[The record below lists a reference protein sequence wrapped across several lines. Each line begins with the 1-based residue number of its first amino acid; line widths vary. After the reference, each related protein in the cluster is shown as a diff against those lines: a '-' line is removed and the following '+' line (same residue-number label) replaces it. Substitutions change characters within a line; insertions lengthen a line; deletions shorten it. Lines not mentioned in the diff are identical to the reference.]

1 MNKMAVF
8 FGFLGVLISGWLT
21 FVLLGS
27 SPWSTFSEQ
36 GALMM
41 DMVWGRISLLD
52 LYAGFFLALGLI
64 WLLEPKLWV
73 KILVSLTLPTLGN
86 PVLAI
91 WCVLRIKHL
100 LALSRSAQI
109 SEPKL

>member
-1 MNKMAVF
+1 MTKLAL
-8 FGFLGVLISGWLT
+8 FLGALGLLFSGWLT
-21 FVLLGS
+21 FILLGS
-27 SPWSTFSEQ
+27 SPWSTFSDQ
-36 GALMM
+36 GAQLMG
-41 DMVWGRISLLD
+41 MVWGRISLLD
-52 LYAGFFLALGLI
+52 LYAGFFLALALV